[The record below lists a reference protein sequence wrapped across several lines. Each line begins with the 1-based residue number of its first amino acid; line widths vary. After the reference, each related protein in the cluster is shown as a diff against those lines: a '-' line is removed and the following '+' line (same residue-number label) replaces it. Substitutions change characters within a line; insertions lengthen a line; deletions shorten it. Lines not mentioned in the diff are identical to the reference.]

1 MAELSEEFKL
11 DFKFGGNAE
20 FLTKLESLME
30 RVDARFGSV
39 ESAISDTAAA
49 TDDMRES
56 MDGLNDTFRDGLSGM
71 DSFKERIGDI
81 AKSFLSI
88 YAIRNGLEKVWSFGK
103 ESMEIYST
111 QERAENQLKGVMKN
125 RGTLE
130 NFQEIKDYAGD
141 IQGRTIYGD
150 EAMIKGAGELS
161 TYVNGVDSLKSMMDI
176 LTDYAAGMTGGG
188 EVSPEQME
196 SLATGLGMAYDGNY
210 IAMRRKG
217 FDTSKL
223 EALDAIVENNGQW
236 TAKDRKKYGDA
247 LSDEEIAQIRKLGGV
262 TEQMKVDA
270 LKESLGDWKGLA
282 EEVNRLDSSAL
293 IRFKNALGDMRENLG
308 KKIYPV
314 FNKLVTA
321 IEEHAPDIEEFF
333 DKIGDM
339 FSVMADTLAANLG
352 NLFNFGKW
360 VASIVPKIVSFGGT
374 VAKAVGKIVELKDAF
389 KMLLV
394 YMAVEKVREFS
405 QTFNQMIY
413 GDGEKMGGILGGL
426 AKFME
431 DMEGDEGLSGAFRN
445 LSKTA
450 VGTTVAIAGITW
462 GLQQIVNLADAFG
475 QWVDQEKKEKVRKED
490 EKVISKANDQMIAA
504 YRDFKA
510 GKIDE
515 ATYRRKFDA
524 IQGTR
529 LTKNRYKG
537 SNFDIWATAEAAQA
551 QAQKDGKGDT
561 KLYNTFNNTN
571 IEQNVS
577 VAADLQKIGIMLN
590 QSVRALI
597 ESQMKRNQEIALARG
612 V

>member
-1 MAELSEEFKL
+1 MAGLSEDFRL

-39 ESAISDTAAA
+39 ESAISDTATA

-56 MDGLNDTFRDGLSGM
+56 MDGLNDTFRDSLSGM

-103 ESMEIYST
+103 ESMDMAADD
-111 QERAENQLKGVMKN
+111 ERAENQLKAVLKN

-130 NFQEIKDYAGD
+130 NFDSIREKTFD
-141 IQGRTIYGD
+141 IMNRTVYDDG
-150 EAMIKGAGELS
+150 AMLKGAGELA
-161 TYVNGVDSLKSMMDI
+161 TYVSGVDSLKSMMDI

-188 EVSPEQME
+188 AISPEQME

-210 IAMRRKG
+210 MAMRRKG

-247 LSDEEIAQIRKLGGV
+247 LSDDEIAQIRKLGGV

-282 EEVNRLDSSAL
+282 EEVNKLDSSAPIKL
-293 IRFKNALGDMRENLG
+293 QNRIDQLRGDLGQSLF
-308 KKIYPV
+308 PV
-314 FNKLVTA
+314 YNKLVDA
-321 IEEHAPDIEEFF
+321 IDRNMP
-333 DKIGDM
+333 KIKDFVKAIGSM
-339 FSVMADTLAANLG
+339 FESIADTLTSNID

-360 VASIVPKIVSFGGT
+360 IAAIVPKIVSFGGT
-374 VAKAVGKIVELKDAF
+374 IAKMVGKVIELKDAF

-405 QTFNQMIY
+405 QSFGQMMN
-413 GDGEKMGGILGGL
+413 GDGEGGGGLLGGI

-445 LSKTA
+445 LSKSA
-450 VGTTVAIAGITW
+450 AGTTIAIAGITW

-475 QWVDQEKKEKVRKED
+475 QWVDEVKAAKIRREDQKVLDGAAK
-490 EKVISKANDQMIAA
+490 QMIQA

-515 ATYRRKFDA
+515 TQYKKKFDA
-524 IQGTR
+524 IQGTK
-529 LTKNRYKG
+529 LTRDMFKG
-537 SNFDIWATAEAAQA
+537 SMYDIWGTAEKEKAK
-551 QAQKDGKGDT
+551 KDGKGDT

-597 ESQMKRNQEIALARG
+597 ESQMKRNQEVALARG
-612 V
+612 M